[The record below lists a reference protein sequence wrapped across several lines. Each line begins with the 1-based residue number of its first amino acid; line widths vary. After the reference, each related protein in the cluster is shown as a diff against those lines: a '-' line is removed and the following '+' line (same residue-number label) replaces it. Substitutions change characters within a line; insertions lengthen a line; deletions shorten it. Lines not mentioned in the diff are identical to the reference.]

1 MELIESVFIRNNL
14 IVAFA
19 MVGITIWVSYL
30 AADKLTYGR
39 NHGSAIANALGLSLI
54 HI

>member
-19 MVGITIWVSYL
+19 VVGITIWVSYL
-30 AADKLTYGR
+30 AADKLT
-39 NHGSAIANALGLSLI
+39 HG
-54 HI
+54 

>member
-19 MVGITIWVSYL
+19 VVGPL
-30 AADKLTYGR
+30 Q
-39 NHGSAIANALGLSLI
+39 IANAAVGMRRMRLTAQASAA
-54 HI
+54 